1 MVIIIVE
8 PIIIFGSSLSRIP
21 TEFDI
26 CTSKVIAIR
35 YQKAF
40 HQEVSSGVECGILL
54 DRTSFYAESGGQAY
68 DEGFI
73 TKIGDEVR

>member
-1 MVIIIVE
+1 M
-8 PIIIFGSSLSRIP
+8 
-21 TEFDI
+21 

-35 YQKAF
+35 FQKAF
-40 HQEVSSGVECGILL
+40 HEEVSSGVECGILL

-73 TKIGDEVR
+73 TKIGDEVCGHYIPILYNYSTSKPLNVL

>member
-1 MVIIIVE
+1 V
-8 PIIIFGSSLSRIP
+8 
-21 TEFDI
+21 

-35 YQKAF
+35 FQKAF
-40 HQEVSSGVECGILL
+40 HEEVSSGVECGILL

-73 TKIGDEVR
+73 TKIGDEVCACYKSVLL